1 MKDINEMSSE
11 ELNQALS
18 EKMRAEQDK
27 FREWLESQTA
37 AEALKHAY
45 EYIIRE
51 DILIALTD
59 SDLSQTQVKALL
71 QNSCTLEDIY
81 KDWDKQETGFMQDI
95 RDTIEERANI
105 FIRQEQEKLMQFA
118 NVPVY
123 NQTYEYAKIHN
134 EYDLCLQS
142 HQADVACGQAIEAA
156 INKNYSGNS
165 LDTDEAIREVLPRFG
180 RERLNF
186 VLANMVRNLAW
197 DGRISEANKEW
208 AKSVPAP
215 IDEKRNRKFIAFK
228 VHPGLLNLFA
238 DDVRKLE
245 PTIKQEQTKT
255 KPSILERLQQPKLLT
270 QPSKAAPTKKRREP
284 EL

>member
-1 MKDINEMSSE
+1 MKDINEIS
-11 ELNQALS
+11 
-18 EKMRAEQDK
+18 
-27 FREWLESQTA
+27 
-37 AEALKHAY
+37 
-45 EYIIRE
+45 
-51 DILIALTD
+51 
-59 SDLSQTQVKALL
+59 
-71 QNSCTLEDIY
+71 
-81 KDWDKQETGFMQDI
+81 
-95 RDTIEERANI
+95 
-105 FIRQEQEKLMQFA
+105 

-134 EYDLCLQS
+134 ECDLCLQS

-208 AKSVPAP
+208 SKSVPAP
-215 IDEKRNRKFIAFK
+215 IDEKRSRKFIAFK